1 MTENELDNWL
11 PHRLPMRFIDE
22 LVEIDEEHAESRCD
36 CKKADRLE
44 LFKDEDGIIPNVFL
58 IEMKAQAIGV
68 WAGYYRKDD
77 MELSDVGFLLSVRGA
92 ELLVDK
98 TPSNEV
104 LTIKIQKIIQ
114 DKNLASF
121 DGSVLSEKGE
131 TLAHGKITVYQPTK
145 IEYDKLFSN

>member
-1 MTENELDNWL
+1 MTDNDLDTWL

-22 LVEIDEEHAESRCD
+22 LVEIDEEHAECRCD

-44 LFKDEDGIIPNVFL
+44 LFKDENGIIPNVFL
-58 IEMKAQAIGV
+58 IEMMAQAIGV

-92 ELLVDK
+92 EVLVDK

-121 DGSVLSEKGE
+121 DGSVLSERGE
-131 TLAHGKITVYQPTK
+131 PLAYGKITVYQPTK